1 MNLYF
6 FDVMKNGQTVPFKA
20 CHFQYYNRI
29 FFSRKLR
36 NMYRGKPAKA
46 Y

>member
-1 MNLYF
+1 
-6 FDVMKNGQTVPFKA
+6 MKNDQTVPFKA

-36 NMYRGKPAKA
+36 NMDGRKPAKV